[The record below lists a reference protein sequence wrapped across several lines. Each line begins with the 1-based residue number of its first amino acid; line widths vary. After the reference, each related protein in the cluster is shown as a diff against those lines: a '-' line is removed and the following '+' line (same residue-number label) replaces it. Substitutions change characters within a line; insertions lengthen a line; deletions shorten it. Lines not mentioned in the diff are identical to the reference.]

1 MEVCLMAS
9 QGTEKALALLRKL
22 PRVSL
27 GNLKPNP
34 GAVKNAKRG
43 RGIYGGKTHGA
54 GSKGS
59 GQRQNFMRLGFETG
73 NNPFY
78 IRFPYQNYYK
88 GHHMKLSYAPLSMGK
103 LQRMI
108 DTSRLR
114 TDVPV
119 DITQLS
125 ATQLFSIRPL
135 EKMGGIMLKDEGID
149 HFQATLNLEVQWA
162 TEAVIAAVERC
173 GGTITVAYYDPISLQ
188 AALDPL
194 AFFKRGVAI
203 PRRMLPP
210 QDLIDYYSDP
220 KNRGYLA
227 DPAQVARERFVLA
240 QKYGYELPDIRNSV
254 KQEMLSERK
263 DPRQIFYGL
272 EPGWVVNLEDKVIL
286 KPTDPE
292 LLEHYAS

>member
-1 MEVCLMAS
+1 MS
-9 QGTEKALALLRKL
+9 SGGTEKALSLLRRL

-34 GAVKNAKRG
+34 GANKQPTRG

-59 GQRQNFMRLGFETG
+59 GQRQNFMRLGYETG

-78 IRFPYQNYYK
+78 LRFPYQNYYK
-88 GHHMKLSYAPLSMGK
+88 GHHLKLSYVPLCMGK

-108 DTSRLR
+108 DTNRLR
-114 TDVPV
+114 TNVPV
-119 DITQLS
+119 DVTQLV
-125 ATQLFSIRPL
+125 ATGLFTIKPI
-135 EKMGGIMLKDEGID
+135 EKEGGIWLQDDGMD

-162 TEAVIAAVERC
+162 SEAVIAAVERC
-173 GGTITVAYYDPISLQ
+173 GGTIVTSYFDPISLQ
-188 AALDPL
+188 TAIDPISH
-194 AFFKRGVAI
+194 FKRGVPI

-227 DPAQVARERFVLA
+227 DPAEVAKERFILS
-240 QKYGYELPDIRNSV
+240 QKYGYELPDISASQHRD
-254 KQEMLSERK
+254 MLLEQK

-272 EPGWVVNLEDKVIL
+272 QPGWVVNLEDKVIM

-292 LLEHYAS
+292 LKEHYAS